1 MKAKLFLA
9 LAVLSAPALASAEGG
24 LNGPF
29 IGGYLGNVDGSD
41 SGKEL
46 SGGAPSG
53 YTQKTSPS
61 GAVYG
66 LLGGYNWVFGNNLV
80 LGVEADY
87 EARSADDESGQKNP
101 SGVPDSNYPVKTELN
116 AAYSLRAKFGYAFNA
131 KTTLVYVTAG
141 YAAADIKRTFAD
153 TTLPRSVTDSG
164 WQDGTTVGLGVEQ
177 LFKEHISVR
186 VEYRTADY
194 GDTNVNTANVYGIG
208 YNELQSYTEQ
218 SLRVGVA
225 YKF

>member
-29 IGGYLGNVDGSD
+29 IGGYLGNVDGTD
-41 SGKEL
+41 TGKETAA
-46 SGGAPSG
+46 GTPDGW
-53 YTQKTSPS
+53 TQKTSPS

-87 EARSADDESGQKNP
+87 EARSAYDKSVQKDS
-101 SGVPDSNYPVKTELN
+101 SGVPNSNYPVKTELN

-141 YAAADIKRTFAD
+141 YAAADIKRTFTSISGAQ
-153 TTLPRSVTDSG
+153 SVSDSG

-177 LFKEHISVR
+177 LFKEHISAR
-186 VEYRTADY
+186 VEYRYADY
-194 GDTNVNTANVYGIG
+194 GDTNVNTASIMGPGFSEV
-208 YNELQSYTEQ
+208 QSYTEQ

>member
-9 LAVLSAPALASAEGG
+9 LAVLSVPAMASAEGG
-24 LNGPF
+24 LGGPF
-29 IGGYLGNVDGSD
+29 VGGYLGNVDGSD
-41 SGKEL
+41 SGKEIA
-46 SGGAPSG
+46 GGTPDG

-66 LLGGYNWVFGNNLV
+66 LLGGYNWVLGNSLV

-87 EARSADDESGQKNP
+87 EARSADDQSVQKNN
-101 SGVPDSNYPVKTELN
+101 GVPTTFPVKTELD
-116 AAYSLRAKFGYAFNA
+116 AAYSLRAKLGYAFNA

-141 YAAADIKRTFAD
+141 YAAADIKRTFTDGAQ
-153 TTLPRSVTDSG
+153 SVSDSG

-177 LFKEHISVR
+177 LFKDHISVK

-194 GDTNVNTANVYGIG
+194 GDTTVDVSSMWLGSK
-208 YNELQSYTEQ
+208 EKQSYDEQ
-218 SLRVGVA
+218 SFRVGVA